1 MPTAYSETTIP
12 SYYVARPSM
21 NVIQASR
28 QASTRAWWDG
38 DRSGFDL
45 FVSQEVLQEARLGN
59 VDMARQRLEF
69 LSSLPKLELTE
80 EVGVLAQTLIQ
91 TGLVPEK
98 AASDAVHIAVASV
111 HHMNY
116 IVTWNFKHI
125 ANPYTRDRLRT
136 VVAEAGFRLP
146 VMCSPEELIQ
156 YGFDVIEMVR
166 ALRQIDEA
174 ENLNNMVNSTA
185 TIATPF
191 TNFSSRSGQ

>member
-1 MPTAYSETTIP
+1 MPSAYIETTIP

-38 DRSGFDL
+38 GYSSFEL
-45 FVSQEVLQEARLGN
+45 FTSQEVLQEVKLGDA
-59 VDMARQRLEF
+59 DMARQRLEVLF
-69 LSSLPKLELTE
+69 SIPKLELTE
-80 EVGVLAQTLIQ
+80 EVGLLAQKLIK

-111 HHMNY
+111 HQMNY

-125 ANPYTRDRLRT
+125 ANPYTRDRLCA
-136 VVAEAGFRLP
+136 VVADAGFHLP

-156 YGFDVIEMVR
+156 Y
-166 ALRQIDEA
+166 DED
-174 ENLNNMVNSTA
+174 T
-185 TIATPF
+185 
-191 TNFSSRSGQ
+191 